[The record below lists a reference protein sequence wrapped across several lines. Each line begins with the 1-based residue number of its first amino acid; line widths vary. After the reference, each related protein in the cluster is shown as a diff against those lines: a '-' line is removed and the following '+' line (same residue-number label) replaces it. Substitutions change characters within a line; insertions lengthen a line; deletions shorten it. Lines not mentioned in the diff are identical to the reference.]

1 MAGYS
6 KSVISKIVANN
17 AISASYALSSSYAQ
31 NASNGKGTFSG
42 SFTGSFTGNLLG
54 TASQALT
61 ASYVPLLAGPNIT
74 INYQSNGIAITG
86 SSAGVGTPGG
96 SNTQIQFNS
105 ASVFSGSSNLAFDY
119 TNNNL
124 LLTGSFTLNQTLTY
138 FSSVTS
144 SVSGDNNLFILN
156 TGSYTSA
163 FGKYTLDTIK
173 NTPDTK
179 FITVFGRQ
187 IRHKMSEGFPLLTTK
202 KMHWKSIVTELL
214 WFLRGDTNIKY
225 LVGNDCHIW
234 DGDAYKNYLKTYPD
248 WYSEQHI
255 IAHQKITQ
263 EEFINKIKTDDKFAK
278 KWGDL
283 GPIYGKQWRSW
294 TKFEDESKEHNEWYI
309 SSESRFTIT

>member
-31 NASNGKGTFSG
+31 NASNGKGTISG

-163 FGKYTLDTIK
+163 FGKYTLYSSSNARAGEFTTTWNGGTVRYFDNSTTDIGDTSTIIFYSSISSGQIYIIFSGG
-173 NTPDTK
+173 TGW
-179 FITVFGRQ
+179 TV
-187 IRHKMSEGFPLLTTK
+187 KMLTT
-202 KMHWKSIVTELL
+202 
-214 WFLRGDTNIKY
+214 
-225 LVGNDCHIW
+225 
-234 DGDAYKNYLKTYPD
+234 
-248 WYSEQHI
+248 
-255 IAHQKITQ
+255 
-263 EEFINKIKTDDKFAK
+263 FI
-278 KWGDL
+278 
-283 GPIYGKQWRSW
+283 
-294 TKFEDESKEHNEWYI
+294 
-309 SSESRFTIT
+309 